1 MSCFF
6 NASSL
11 LLLLFELYKTLVSV
25 EIARVSSIFFQKSD
39 QMSHV
44 ESTLL
49 KYLQKNTKTRNH
61 RELYTITLQAAQNFF
76 WS

>member
-1 MSCFF
+1 MSRFF

-11 LLLLFELYKTLVSV
+11 LLLLFELYKTLLSV
-25 EIARVSSIFFQKSD
+25 EIARVCSIFFQKSD

-49 KYLQKNTKTRNH
+49 KYLQKKIRKQETTEN
-61 RELYTITLQAAQNFF
+61 YIP
-76 WS
+76 